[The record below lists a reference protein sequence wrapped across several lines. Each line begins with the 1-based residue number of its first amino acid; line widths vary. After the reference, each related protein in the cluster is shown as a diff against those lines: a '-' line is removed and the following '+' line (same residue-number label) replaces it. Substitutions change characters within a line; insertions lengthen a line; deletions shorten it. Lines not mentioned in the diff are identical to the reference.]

1 MKKEKAL
8 FMTLFVLIV
17 ACTNLSCSSDD
28 NKENEKKKLENTSW
42 VSDETSFHSSSL
54 VAVDKTEPNTK
65 IEAKMNEVVGFQY
78 TEETK
83 TEEGYW
89 FWDLCKQNKH
99 ECDSTITAS
108 FDANKCTFKVKVTK
122 TKAKANQTK
131 TENLYKFEEGSYIV
145 RFGYNR
151 YEEITVYSYGIY
163 RADGTLFIPLDGK
176 GCVAYQTKYTY
187 SNKEV
192 YNEDVSEYT
201 IPANYEIS
209 NNAISFT
216 YTKDGKN
223 ITFDGLLSAD
233 GQRIIIER
241 NPIVSSIRVLKR

>member
-8 FMTLFVLIV
+8 FMALFMFIV
-17 ACTNLSCSSDD
+17 AFTNLSCSSDD
-28 NKENEKKKLENTSW
+28 NKENEKKKLEKTSW

-54 VAVDKTEPNTK
+54 VAVNKTEPNTK

-99 ECDSTITAS
+99 ECDSTMTAS

-131 TENLYKFEEGSYIV
+131 TESLYKFSEGSYIV

-192 YNEDVSEYT
+192 YSEDVSEYT
-201 IPANYEIS
+201 ISANYEIS
-209 NNAISFT
+209 NNVITFS
-216 YTKDGKN
+216 YIKDGKT

-233 GQRIIIER
+233 GNRITITN
-241 NPIVSSIRVLKR
+241 NPIVSSVTTIKK

>member
-8 FMTLFVLIV
+8 FMALFMFIV

-54 VAVDKTEPNTK
+54 VAVNKTEPNSK

-99 ECDSTITAS
+99 ECDSTMTAS

-131 TENLYKFEEGSYIV
+131 TESLYKFSEGSYIV

-163 RADGTLFIPLDGK
+163 RADVTLFIPLDGK

-192 YNEDVSEYT
+192 YSEDVSEYT
-201 IPANYEIS
+201 ISANYEIS
-209 NNAISFT
+209 NNVITFS
-216 YTKDGKN
+216 YIKDGKT

-233 GQRIIIER
+233 GNRITITN
-241 NPIVSSIRVLKR
+241 NPIVSSVTTIKK

>member
-8 FMTLFVLIV
+8 FMALFMFIV
-17 ACTNLSCSSDD
+17 AFTNLSCSSDD
-28 NKENEKKKLENTSW
+28 NKDDEKKKLENTSW

-131 TENLYKFEEGSYIV
+131 TESLYKFSEGSYIV

-151 YEEITVYSYGIY
+151 YEEITVYSYGVY

-187 SNKEV
+187 ANKEV
-192 YNEDVSEYT
+192 FSEDVDEYNV
-201 IPANYEIS
+201 IANYAVA
-209 NNAISFT
+209 NNVITFS
-216 YTKDGKN
+216 YIKDGKTV
-223 ITFDGLLSAD
+223 TFDGLLSAD
-233 GQRIIIER
+233 ENRITITN
-241 NPIVSSIRVLKR
+241 NPIVSSVTTIKK

>member
-8 FMTLFVLIV
+8 FMALFMFIV
-17 ACTNLSCSSDD
+17 ACANLSCSSDD

-54 VAVDKTEPNTK
+54 VAVNKTEPNSK

-99 ECDSTITAS
+99 ECDSTMTAS

-131 TENLYKFEEGSYIV
+131 TESLYKFSEGSYIV

-192 YNEDVSEYT
+192 YSEDVSEYT
-201 IPANYEIS
+201 ISANYEIS
-209 NNAISFT
+209 NNVITFS
-216 YTKDGKN
+216 YIKDGKT

-233 GQRIIIER
+233 GNRITITN
-241 NPIVSSIRVLKR
+241 NPIVSSVTTIKK

>member
-8 FMTLFVLIV
+8 FMALVMFIV

-54 VAVDKTEPNTK
+54 VAVNKTEPNSK

-99 ECDSTITAS
+99 ECDSTMTAS

-131 TENLYKFEEGSYIV
+131 TESLYKFSEGSYIV

-192 YNEDVSEYT
+192 YSEDVSEYT
-201 IPANYEIS
+201 ISANYEIS
-209 NNAISFT
+209 NNVITFS
-216 YTKDGKN
+216 YIKDGKT

-233 GQRIIIER
+233 GNRITITN
-241 NPIVSSIRVLKR
+241 NPIVSSVTTIKK

>member
-1 MKKEKAL
+1 MKKEKVLFMAL
-8 FMTLFVLIV
+8 FMLIV
-17 ACTNLSCSSDD
+17 AFTNLSCSSDD
-28 NKENEKKKLENTSW
+28 NKDDEKKKLENTSW

-122 TKAKANQTK
+122 TRAKANQTK
-131 TENLYKFEEGSYIV
+131 TESLYKFSEGSYIV

-176 GCVAYQTKYTY
+176 GCVAYQIKYTY

-192 YNEDVSEYT
+192 YSEDVSEYT
-201 IPANYEIS
+201 ISANYEIS
-209 NNAISFT
+209 NNVITFS
-216 YTKDGKN
+216 YIKDGKT

-233 GQRIIIER
+233 GNRITITN
-241 NPIVSSIRVLKR
+241 NPIVSSVTTIKK